1 MKLRILVVALV
12 VGLATGLGAKPVYAH
27 GFGERYDLP
36 VPLNFFLIGAAAAVA
51 LSFVVMGLFMR
62 RRPAS
67 FDYPRYN
74 LLGLRWL
81 GGLLTSRAL
90 LTAIGLAA
98 VGVFVLVVATALG
111 GTDRPIENLSP
122 TMVWIIWWVGMGY
135 VSALVGNVWMLVN
148 PWKITFEW
156 SEALLRRH
164 AGSRSQGMFRYPTRL
179 DVWPA
184 VAIFLV
190 FAWLESVYSDAAQ
203 PQKLGALIVLYSFVT
218 WAGWPPSAS
227 TSGCAVERRSQ
238 CYSGSSPASLQPRWG
253 PPTRGYA
260 GPANRDV
267 WARTVALT
275 ATSALRRPDGTS
287 GS

>member
-36 VPLNFFLIGAAAAVA
+36 VPLNFFLVGAAAAVA

-81 GGLLTSRAL
+81 GGVLTSRAL
-90 LTAIGLAA
+90 LLAIGLAA

-135 VSALVGNVWMLVN
+135 VSALVGNLWMLVN

-156 SEALLRRH
+156 SEALLGTH
-164 AGSRSQGMFRYPTRL
+164 AGSRSQGIFRYPTRL

-190 FAWLESVYSDAAQ
+190 FCVAGERLLRCGAA
-203 PQKLGALIVLYSFVT
+203 PKAGGSNCALLLCHLGRH
-218 WAGWPPSAS
+218 GPPSAS
-227 TSGCAVERRSQ
+227 TGGCAVERRSR
-238 CYSGSSPASLQPRWG
+238 CYSGSSPASLQPR
-253 PPTRGYA
+253 
-260 GPANRDV
+260 
-267 WARTVALT
+267 
-275 ATSALRRPDGTS
+275 
-287 GS
+287 